1 MDHNNTVVEDNINLL
16 TQGIDLIEEI
26 GDYLYSNGK
35 LPFLKNGVGSHFR
48 HCIDFYNSF
57 LSSYETGNI
66 NYALRKRNGLVETD
80 GSLAISEI
88 ESIIKGLRQLS
99 PADLRRPV
107 QVIVEESSFYLDP
120 SVWSGSTVMREL
132 QSLVSHTTHHYAI
145 IALALRIQG
154 FNPSEEFGVAK
165 STLGYWRKTA

>member
-16 TQGIDLIEEI
+16 TQGIELIEDI
-26 GDYLYSNGK
+26 GNCLYSNGK
-35 LPFLKNGVGSHFR
+35 PPFLKNGVGSHFR

-57 LSSYETGNI
+57 LTSLETGKI
-66 NYALRKRNGLVETD
+66 NYALRKRNRLVETD
-80 GSLAISEI
+80 GSLAIFEI
-88 ESIIKGLRQLS
+88 ESVIKGLRRLS

-107 QVIVEESSFYLDP
+107 QVIVEESSGTLDS

-132 QSLVSHTTHHYAI
+132 QSLLSHTTHHYAI
-145 IALALRIQG
+145 IALALRLQG

>member
-1 MDHNNTVVEDNINLL
+1 MDRNTVVEDNIILL
-16 TQGIDLIEEI
+16 RQGIDLIEAI
-26 GDYLYSNGK
+26 GGCLYSNGK
-35 LPFLKNGVGSHFR
+35 VPFLKNGVGNHFR

-57 LSSYETGNI
+57 LSSFKTGKI
-66 NYALRKRNGLVETD
+66 NYALRRRNGLVETD
-80 GSLAISEI
+80 SSLAILEI
-88 ESIIKGLRQLS
+88 EAIIKGLRRLS

-107 QVIVEESSFYLDP
+107 QVIVEESSGPLDP

-145 IALALRIQG
+145 IALALRLQG

-165 STLGYWRKTA
+165 STLGYWRKSA